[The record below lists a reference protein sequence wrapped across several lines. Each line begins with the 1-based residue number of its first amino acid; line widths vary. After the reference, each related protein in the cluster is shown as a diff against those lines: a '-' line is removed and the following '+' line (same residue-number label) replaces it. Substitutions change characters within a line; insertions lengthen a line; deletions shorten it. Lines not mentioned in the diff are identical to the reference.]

1 MTTRILGLALL
12 VTTSLACGDDG
23 SPADDTGSGTGP
35 GSTSMTPMTVTE
47 AASSTGEGSSSSSSE
62 GAESE
67 SSPADTGTSA
77 GDDTSGTGSTGS
89 SGSSGGG
96 DTDTGSTGDSSTG
109 AAACTPI
116 AFTLL
121 DEPALSGQGF
131 CEGVQTNTVL
141 TDPAAV
147 ADHHQEWC
155 ASVAACVFPE
165 PPCDPAPALPEKG
178 EQIVYVFG
186 TDSGCAGVA
195 AITDVLDCGDE
206 IEVHYTIIGN
216 GMCGTIV
223 HAWGAAA
230 IPASDAEVVFVAN

>member
-12 VTTSLACGDDG
+12 ATTSLACGDDG
-23 SPADDTGSGTGP
+23 SPAGDTGSGSGS
-35 GSTSMTPMTVTE
+35 GSTSTTPMTVTE
-47 AASSTGEGSSSSSSE
+47 AASSTGEGPSSSSSD

-67 SSPADTGTSA
+67 SSAADTGTSA
-77 GDDTSGTGSTGS
+77 GDDTSGSGSTGS
-89 SGSSGGG
+89 SGSSGG

-109 AAACTPI
+109 AAACTAIP
-116 AFTLL
+116 FTLL

-141 TDPAAV
+141 TDPNAV
-147 ADHHQEWC
+147 ADHHEQWC
-155 ASVAACVFPE
+155 ASVASCVFPE
-165 PPCDPAPALPEKG
+165 PPCDPAPALPAKG

-186 TDSGCAGVA
+186 TSSGCAGVA
-195 AITDVLDCGDE
+195 AITEVLDCGDE
-206 IEVHYTIIGN
+206 IEVHYAIIGN

-223 HAWGAAA
+223 HAWAAAA

>member
-12 VTTSLACGDDG
+12 LTTSLACGDDG
-23 SPADDTGSGTGP
+23 SPVDDTGSGTGP

-47 AASSTGEGSSSSSSE
+47 AASSTGEGPASSSSD
-62 GAESE
+62 GAESG
-67 SSPADTGTSA
+67 SSAADTGTSA

-89 SGSSGGG
+89 TGGG

-109 AAACTPI
+109 AAACTAIP
-116 AFTLL
+116 FTLL
-121 DEPALSGQGF
+121 DEPALSGQGY
-131 CEGVQTNTVL
+131 CEGVQTNAVL
-141 TDPAAV
+141 TDPEAV
-147 ADHHQEWC
+147 ADHHLQWC

-165 PPCDPAPALPEKG
+165 PPCDPAPALPAKG

-195 AITDVLDCGDE
+195 AITEVLDCGDE

-230 IPASDAEVVFVAN
+230 IPASEAEVVFVAN